1 MLRGPVSRRY
11 FVSLLASG
19 AVAWPLAARA
29 QQPTLP
35 VIGLLVPGSPQ
46 SDAFRVAA
54 FRRGLAGTGY
64 LEGQNVAIENR
75 WAENQYQ
82 RLPALAADLVS
93 RRVAVIAAFGN
104 APTIAAKAAT
114 SSIPIVFEIGDDP
127 VRLGLAASLARPG
140 GNATG
145 VTFLGGELVAKQF
158 EVLHEAVPKAA
169 VVGMLENPTNPNT
182 PAVRKDMQRAADAL
196 GQKLIIATATVES
209 DLPTAF
215 DELVRQRTEALVVRS
230 DALFNARPQQLV
242 ALAARHSLPAIYP
255 LRDFVAAGGLMSY
268 GASLVDALRQVGDYT
283 GRILKGEKP
292 AELPVM
298 QSTKVMLVINLK
310 TAKTLGLT
318 FPITL
323 LGRADEVIE

>member
-1 MLRGPVSRRY
+1 MPALRRRE
-11 FVSLLASG
+11 FITLLGGA

-29 QQPTLP
+29 QQPAMP

-54 FRRGLAGTGY
+54 FQRGLAGTGY

-93 RRVAVIAAFGN
+93 RRVAVIVAFGN

-114 SSIPIVFEIGDDP
+114 SSIPIVFQIGDDP

-158 EVLHEAVPKAA
+158 EVLHEAVPKAG
-169 VVGMLENPTNPNT
+169 VVGMLENPTNPNA

-298 QSTKVMLVINLK
+298 QSTKVVLVINLK

>member
-1 MLRGPVSRRY
+1 MASHIRRRK
-11 FVSLLASG
+11 FLATLGG
-19 AVAWPLAARA
+19 AVVAWPLAAPA
-29 QQPTLP
+29 QQPALP

-54 FRRGLAGTGY
+54 FQRGLAGTGY

-82 RLPALAADLVS
+82 RLPALTADLV